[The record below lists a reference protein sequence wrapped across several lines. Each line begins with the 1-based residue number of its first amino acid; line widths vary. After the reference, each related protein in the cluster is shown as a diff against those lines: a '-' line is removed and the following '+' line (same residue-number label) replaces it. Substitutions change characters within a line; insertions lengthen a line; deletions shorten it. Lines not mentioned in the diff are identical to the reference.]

1 MFDIGFSELVLIGI
15 IALLVLGPERLP
27 KVARTA
33 GLWAGR
39 ARRFISSVKSDIE
52 QELKAEELRQI
63 MKEQAES
70 SGIHEIIEE
79 TKSDLEEIAKPD
91 YLVKAEPKPSSE
103 NKDETKQPQLA
114 SEDKEETAPQQPAS
128 ESKDETSQQK
138 PDSTGTDH
146 DNKA

>member
-1 MFDIGFSELVLIGI
+1 MFDVGFGELVVIGI
-15 IALLVLGPERLP
+15 IALLILGPERLP

-63 MKEQAES
+63 MKEQAKS

-79 TKSDLEEIAKPD
+79 TRSDLEEIAKPD

-103 NKDETKQPQLA
+103 SKKEIAQQLPT
-114 SEDKEETAPQQPAS
+114 SESKEETAQQLPAS
-128 ESKDETSQQK
+128 ESKEETTQQ
-138 PDSTGTDH
+138 PASTGTDR

>member
-1 MFDIGFSELVLIGI
+1 MGNDSPDTRINWVSNPHMFDVGFSELVLIGI

-63 MKEQAES
+63 MKEQAKS

-79 TKSDLEEIAKPD
+79 TKSDLEEISKSE
-91 YLVKAEPKPSSE
+91 YLVKATPKSPSAPVSE
-103 NKDETKQPQLA
+103 KPTQ
-114 SEDKEETAPQQPAS
+114 QQP
-128 ESKDETSQQK
+128 TS
-138 PDSTGTDH
+138 SGTDH